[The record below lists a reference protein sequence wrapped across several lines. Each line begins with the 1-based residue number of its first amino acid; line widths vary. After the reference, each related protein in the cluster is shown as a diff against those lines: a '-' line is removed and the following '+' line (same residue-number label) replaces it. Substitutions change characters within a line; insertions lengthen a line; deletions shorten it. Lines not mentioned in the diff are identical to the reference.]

1 LVRLGRRPSKS
12 TLRSAPVPVA
22 GPESTRTL
30 PQSIPALCLTDLRPT
45 AHVGVTLLIAS

>member
-1 LVRLGRRPSKS
+1 LVRWGRLSKS
-12 TLRSAPVPVA
+12 TLSSAPVPVA

-30 PQSIPALCLTDLRPT
+30 PPSIPALCLTYLRLT